1 MQMLNSWFELSF
13 QVARLG
19 WEAQRVMTLR
29 LMRLAHGG
37 VSGLS
42 EAHLMIAEKV
52 AAVAEAQ
59 TTATTVAINGGN
71 GHQVAK
77 KVVGV
82 FKKRVRENKRRLS
95 K

>member
-1 MQMLNSWFELSF
+1 MQMLNPWFELSF

-29 LMRLAHGG
+29 LMRLARGG

-42 EAHLMIAEKV
+42 EAHLMIAEKG

-59 TTATTVAINGGN
+59 TTATSVAINGGN
-71 GHQVAK
+71 GHKVAK
-77 KVVGV
+77 KSGGR
-82 FKKRVRENKRRLS
+82 FQEAGSRKQATTL
-95 K
+95 